1 MGIANPTQ
9 AYAPAEQ
16 QNAASASQ
24 RAERKVAK
32 AANSR
37 SSSTDWRSMTDDQL
51 LTQIKSGDEGA
62 FRELVERHV
71 DRGYAV
77 AYRILHNSTDA
88 EDVVQ
93 DAFLQLWTK
102 REKWE
107 TGRAKFSTWLYRVVT
122 NRCIDQ
128 LRRPRVEVMDDLP
141 EMEDGSCDQMESL
154 ERQEASDLLNEAI
167 QQLPEQ
173 QRVALVLSYT
183 ESLSNSEV
191 ADIMETTV
199 SAVEALLKRARQKLR
214 HLLRNHGGEILAM
227 FTNS

>member
-1 MGIANPTQ
+1 MGIANTSMAHAEVAQVDP
-9 AYAPAEQ
+9 AAAPHANGRDVA
-16 QNAASASQ
+16 NAVPHRLSA
-24 RAERKVAK
+24 
-32 AANSR
+32 
-37 SSSTDWRSMTDDQL
+37 TDWRRMTDDEL
-51 LTQIKSGDEGA
+51 LVRIKTGDEDA
-62 FRELVERHV
+62 FRQLVERHV

-77 AYRILHNSTDA
+77 AVRILHNGTDA

-128 LRRPRVEVMDDLP
+128 LRRPKVEVMDDLP
-141 EMEDGSCDQMESL
+141 ELQDESSDQMEML
-154 ERQEASDLLNEAI
+154 ERQEASDLLNQAI
-167 QQLPEQ
+167 QDLPEH
-173 QRVALVLSYT
+173 QRIALVLSYT
-183 ESLSNSEV
+183 ENLSNAEV
-191 ADIMETTV
+191 AEIMETSV

>member
-1 MGIANPTQ
+1 MGIANPSTAQ
-9 AYAPAEQ
+9 AQAAHPKD
-16 QNAASASQ
+16 ASATLPVDRQ
-24 RAERKVAK
+24 
-32 AANSR
+32 AANVAIQRLSAAE
-37 SSSTDWRSMTDDQL
+37 WRSMNDDDL
-51 LTQIKSGDEGA
+51 LTRIKSDDETA

-77 AYRILHNSTDA
+77 AYRILHNATDA

-141 EMEDGSCDQMESL
+141 ELEDDSCDQMDIL
-154 ERQEASDLLNEAI
+154 ERQEASDLLAKAI
-167 QQLPEQ
+167 QELPEQ

-183 ESLSNSEV
+183 EGLSNSEV
-191 ADIMETTV
+191 ADIMETSV

-227 FTNS
+227 FTNR